1 MTKNIFLL
9 LGLLVATSL
18 FFTSC
23 KESEEEGEWDNWKE
37 RNEHFIDSIATVARA
52 NRDGSWTVMK
62 AFNLG
67 DGFPMNADNKYYVYM
82 QKLEEGAGTES
93 PLYNDSIRVHYSGR
107 LIPTATYPAGYNF
120 GKSYSGSVMNAET
133 DVPALMGVNQNVV
146 GFATAM
152 MHMKVGDR
160 CKLYI
165 PYYLGYGTSDYAT
178 AKIPGYSALIFDVKL
193 AKIYK
198 YQIDTDTSWWTK
210 KRK

>member
-1 MTKNIFLL
+1 MKKNIFLL
-9 LGLLVATSL
+9 LSLIASTMLL
-18 FFTSC
+18 FTSC
-23 KESEEEGEWDNWKE
+23 KESEEEGEWDNWQE

-52 NRDGSWTVMK
+52 NSDGSWTVLK

-67 DGFPMNADNKYYVYM
+67 DTFPTNADNKYYVYM
-82 QKLEEGAGTES
+82 QKLEEGSGTES

-107 LIPTATYPAGYNF
+107 LIPSDTYPAGYNF

-133 DVPALMGVNQNVV
+133 DVPALMCVNQNVI